1 MDFLAQNRTMID
13 KKRFCE
19 GTLCISRD
27 TYGRSAGKG
36 VLVLVGLWLALL
48 VYTLI
53 SGGSLGQ
60 TISYLILIGIMCLWL
75 CVYLPRYS
83 AGRAWKAQA
92 AKYGE
97 SIERVTYFYPEH
109 LVITGDG
116 LEKQVP
122 YTDIVQIKHSR
133 NLLILICQDKTAVLL
148 AKNGFSGKTE
158 QEITALLDNVRGANN

>member
-1 MDFLAQNRTMID
+1 MEFLAENHTIID

-19 GTLCISRD
+19 GMLRISRD
-27 TYGRSAGKG
+27 TYGRSAWKG

-48 VYTLI
+48 AYTLI

-60 TISYLILIGIMCLWL
+60 TMSYLILIGIMSLWL

-83 AGRAWKAQA
+83 AGRAWKAQT

-97 SIERVTYFYPEH
+97 SMERTTYFYPEH
-109 LVITGDG
+109 LVINGDV

-122 YTDIVQIKHSR
+122 YADIVQIQTSR
-133 NLLILICQDKTAVLL
+133 NLLILICRDKTAVLL
-148 AKNGFSGKTE
+148 AKDGFSGMNE
-158 QEITALLDNVRGANN
+158 EEIMALIQGVKHKE

>member
-60 TISYLILIGIMCLWL
+60 TMSYLVLIGIMSLWL

-97 SIERVTYFYPEH
+97 SIKRVTYFYPEH
-109 LVITGDG
+109 LLITGDG
-116 LEKQVP
+116 LEKQVA

-133 NLLILICQDKTAVLL
+133 NLLILICQDQTAVLL
-148 AKNGFSGKTE
+148 ARDGFSGMHE
-158 QEITALLDNVRGANN
+158 EEIMALIQGVKHKE